1 MDSIQCFHM
10 HIFNFIMLISNL
22 ANIKRSHGDANYF
35 QFHVVAH
42 ALNERPSEQIEH

>member
-22 ANIKRSHGDANYF
+22 ANIKIKEAM
-35 QFHVVAH
+35 VM
-42 ALNERPSEQIEH
+42 QIIFSFM